1 MEAAPTALEGL
12 HYLLKQSDLLHL
24 RSAARRFVADAG
36 LDADFAGFDCVKPHS
51 CTYPMMPLRRSV
63 AEGLVNALRSNASQS
78 ALSVRMHHSLAKLR
92 NAAMPA
98 GESDA
103 DAFAASARTVAEA
116 QRAVQR
122 AERTSTVHLALGGN
136 NCLKPSCFGRLQ
148 ALARLKIRVFIFEP
162 NPKWAAA
169 CGEAARKLD
178 GVFMPAAAWTS
189 NGTLA
194 FTDETDLNGEGDSLF
209 SETIY
214 SSQARGS
221 VTRIEVPTVDL
232 AAWMAEAFPP
242 ETRFSMRMDIEGA
255 EYAVMR
261 RLLVTGQA
269 CRLASLVFEA
279 HALYSDAHAKFRAF
293 EVLLPWLLHDC
304 PTPVAVEVERYY
316 ATLGSAV
323 WSPWG
328 WKSMGPYQRQ
338 IRWKPG
344 WCRSCPL
351 LDEIVAPDAT

>member
-12 HYLLKQSDLLHL
+12 QYLLKESNLLHL
-24 RSAARRFVADAG
+24 RSAARRFVSDAG

-63 AEGLVNALRSNASQS
+63 AHGLVNALRANASQS
-78 ALSVRMHHSLAKLR
+78 ALTVKLHTSFEKLR

-136 NCLKPSCFGRLQ
+136 NCLKPSFFGRLQ
-148 ALARLKIRVFIFEP
+148 ALARVKIRVFIFEP

-214 SSQARGS
+214 STQARGS

-351 LDEIVAPDAT
+351 LDEIVAPDTT

>member
-63 AEGLVNALRSNASQS
+63 AHGLVSALRANASQS
-78 ALSVRMHHSLAKLR
+78 ALTVKLHTSFEKLR

-116 QRAVQR
+116 QRAVAR
-122 AERTSTVHLALGGN
+122 AERTST
-136 NCLKPSCFGRLQ
+136 
-148 ALARLKIRVFIFEP
+148 
-162 NPKWAAA
+162 
-169 CGEAARKLD
+169 
-178 GVFMPAAAWTS
+178 
-189 NGTLA
+189 
-194 FTDETDLNGEGDSLF
+194 
-209 SETIY
+209 
-214 SSQARGS
+214 
-221 VTRIEVPTVDL
+221 
-232 AAWMAEAFPP
+232 
-242 ETRFSMRMDIEGA
+242 
-255 EYAVMR
+255 
-261 RLLVTGQA
+261 
-269 CRLASLVFEA
+269 
-279 HALYSDAHAKFRAF
+279 
-293 EVLLPWLLHDC
+293 
-304 PTPVAVEVERYY
+304 VAVEVERYY